1 MSTHDRSDASS
12 APQPAGGPAAGR
24 RKLLRLGAGMAPA
37 VLMAFASR
45 SAFACHSTTP
55 SAFGSVCTSRPDLLQ
70 ASNGRGPDYW
80 KTNTGSRWPAP
91 YYSHDICQKSKSKGY
106 GGDDDDDDDDDD
118 DEGGSS
124 KSCKKGSVAIP
135 ATTFK
140 SVFGHVGPFTD
151 STTLLDVLKSNG
163 GGSKSVARA
172 IVAALL
178 NAQSGRTPIN
188 ILSSSDV
195 IGIWQQ
201 YITLGYFEPV
211 GGVRWYASTPSLPYV
226 PGANPGGSG
235 GIIGYLNTT
244 WT

>member
-106 GGDDDDDDDDDD
+106 GDDDDDDDDD